1 MNKRQK
7 EVVTYQLKS
16 ERDVL
21 KELERQYD
29 ESLKGIDQQ
38 ILEYQQMHDSPSKVY
53 RIEYQ
58 RRMKQQ
64 VEAQLELLHSN
75 NYQTIYQYLRDVY
88 TNGYVGTMYD
98 LHGQNIPVIAPIDP
112 KSVIRAVTL
121 DSQLKEPLY
130 ESLGVDVK
138 HLKKTISS
146 EISRGISSG
155 LLFEDI
161 ARNVHAKTKAPLS
174 RAKTIVRT
182 EGHRIQEASAED
194 ARQVAK
200 SKGADV
206 VKQWDATLDGKT
218 RENHRLL
225 DGQIRETDE
234 PFEIAGKKAMYP
246 GDFGYAEEDCNC
258 RCLALTRAR
267 KALDADE
274 LKTMQERARYFGLL
288 ADDSKDFGHQKG
300 KTTFAGFKG
309 KYMKAAKTLEK
320 SGKSGIIDIGKDPFY
335 DGLTANDIATR
346 YKRPDGGNLLDRS
359 FMNMSLDTQRET
371 IRGYDTAISM
381 YGNIPPQRLK
391 AGRLNGGKF
400 AEYSLDFRTI
410 TFNEAEISVPGQ
422 AYATVIHEMT
432 HHAENSGLFDSKS
445 IVNSAF
451 KKIGIRSNSK
461 PADTLRMRT
470 VGLMKGNGW
479 KDNREVVAY
488 AVERQMTGKKNPL
501 TEAIYSVLQEK
512 GVIK

>member
-7 EVVTYQLKS
+7 EVVAYQLKS
-16 ERDVL
+16 EKDVL
-21 KELERQYD
+21 KELEWQYD
-29 ESLKGIDQQ
+29 ESLNGIDQQ
-38 ILEYQQMHDSPSKVY
+38 ILEFQQMHDSPSKVY

-75 NYQTIYQYLRDVY
+75 NYQTIDQYLRDVY

-146 EISRGISSG
+146 EISRGITSG

-225 DGQIRETDE
+225 DGQIPETDE
-234 PFEIAGKKAMYP
+234 YFEIGSKRAMYP
-246 GDFGYAEEDCNC
+246 GDFGDPAEDCNC
-258 RCLALTRAR
+258 RCVALTRAR

-274 LKTMQERARYFGLL
+274 LKTMQERARFFGLL
-288 ADDSKDFGHQKG
+288 ADDSKEFGHQKE
-300 KTTFAGFKG
+300 KNTFAGFKK
-309 KYMKAAKTLEK
+309 KYLKASETVEN
-320 SGKSGIIDIGKDPFY
+320 SGKSGIIEAGGTRGKSGALTSKNDPKQ
-335 DGLTANDIATR
+335 
-346 YKRPDGGNLLDRS
+346 KRR
-359 FMNMSLDTQRET
+359 
-371 IRGYDTAISM
+371 
-381 YGNIPPQRLK
+381 K
-391 AGRLNGGKF
+391 A
-400 AEYSLDFRTI
+400 
-410 TFNEAEISVPGQ
+410 
-422 AYATVIHEMT
+422 
-432 HHAENSGLFDSKS
+432 HAETYYSSVRNSDKQS
-445 IVNSAF
+445 IVNAISRNT
-451 KKIGIRSNSK
+451 GIDIAEVDRAITHVFYSK
-461 PADTLRMRT
+461 HNLDKGYDFFDSDYDMAESIRRLRLGFGIQEHDLILIHHEAMEADLMHSGMSYDEAHLKTSERYNYKTALDKFLAEN
-470 VGLMKGNGW
+470 GL
-479 KDNREVVAY
+479 E
-488 AVERQMTGKKNPL
+488 
-501 TEAIYSVLQEK
+501 
-512 GVIK
+512 